1 MGEIIVAESER
12 EVEEEPMTVDF
23 DDSSDSEYE
32 MISAITPKSLTN
44 QHTIDEDI
52 SSDSDIEVNDSIVV
66 NEDCSHIAM
75 MKRQYT
81 IKGDEELATEN
92 IFSREEAI
100 PKKEKKS

>member
-1 MGEIIVAESER
+1 MGEIIVAENER

-23 DDSSDSEYE
+23 DDSSDSECE

-52 SSDSDIEVNDSIVV
+52 SSDSDIEINDSIIVK
-66 NEDCSHIAM
+66 EDSSHIAM